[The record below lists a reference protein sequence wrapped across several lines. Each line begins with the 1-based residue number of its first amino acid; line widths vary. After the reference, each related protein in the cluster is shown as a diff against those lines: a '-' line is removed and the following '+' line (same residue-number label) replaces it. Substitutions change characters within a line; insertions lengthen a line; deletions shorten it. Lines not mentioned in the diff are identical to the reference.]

1 VRHGYAY
8 DARSGMSFDRS
19 RSIFYAEYGSDPD
32 KVAAVDALVLRDIEA
47 MQRTP
52 VKDTELDNARQYEI
66 RSIPLEVASV
76 NRIAGAL
83 LTWSYKG
90 EPLDQP
96 MVAARRY
103 LDLTANEVQGA
114 FMHYLQ
120 PRHLVQVV
128 QGPAPKQH

>member
-1 VRHGYAY
+1 
-8 DARSGMSFDRS
+8 MSFDRS
-19 RSIFYAEYGSDPD
+19 RSIFYTEYGSDPD

-52 VKDTELDNARQYEI
+52 VSGAELDNARQYQI

-76 NRIAGAL
+76 DRIAGAL
-83 LTWSYKG
+83 LAWSYKG

-103 LDLTANEVQGA
+103 LDLTAKEVRDA

-120 PRHLVQVV
+120 PKHLVQVV
-128 QGPAPKQH
+128 QGPAPKEH